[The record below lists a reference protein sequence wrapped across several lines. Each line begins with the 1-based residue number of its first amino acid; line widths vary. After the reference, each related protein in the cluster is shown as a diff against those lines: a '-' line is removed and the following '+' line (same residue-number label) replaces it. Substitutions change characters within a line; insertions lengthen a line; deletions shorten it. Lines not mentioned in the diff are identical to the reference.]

1 MKKVRAHI
9 SGKLT
14 NLPKDKRQ
22 RYLDFYDQ
30 LAEVC
35 RKHGWQTFVP
45 HHFIGPDQFPEAA
58 PAEIYEREIRD
69 LKEADVVIAYV
80 GQPSIGVGMELEV
93 ARAQN
98 AIIILMYEEG
108 TVLSRLVRG
117 NPAVIHEIAFKDFP
131 DALEKLNGVLAKIE
145 I

>member
-9 SGKLT
+9 SGALIG
-14 NLPKDKRQ
+14 LPSSRKKE
-22 RYLDFYDQ
+22 YLEFYDQ
-30 LAEVC
+30 LAAVC

-45 HHFIGPDQFPEAA
+45 HHFVDPDEFPKAS
-58 PAEIYEREIRD
+58 PAEVYDREIRD

-80 GQPSIGVGMELEV
+80 GLPSLGAGMELEV

-98 AIIILMYEEG
+98 AIIILLYEEG
-108 TVLSRLVRG
+108 TVISRLVRG

>member
-9 SGKLT
+9 SGILT
-14 NLPKDKRQ
+14 NLPPGKKQ
-22 RYLDFYDQ
+22 RYLEFYDQ
-30 LAEVC
+30 LAAVC

-45 HHFIGPDQFPEAA
+45 HHFVYSDDFPEASCT
-58 PAEIYEREIRD
+58 EVYEREIRD
-69 LKEADVVIAYV
+69 LKEADVVVAYV
-80 GQPSIGVGMELEV
+80 GQPSLGVGMELEA

-98 AIIILMYEEG
+98 AIIILMYEVG
-108 TVLSRLVRG
+108 TILSRVVRG

>member
-9 SGKLT
+9 SGIIT
-14 NLPKDKRQ
+14 NLAPDQKK

-30 LAEVC
+30 LAAVC

-45 HHFIGPDQFPEAA
+45 HHFIDPQQFPASSPTEV
-58 PAEIYEREIRD
+58 YEREIRD

-80 GQPSIGVGMELEV
+80 GQPSLGVGIELEV

-98 AIIILMYEEG
+98 AIVILLFETG
-108 TVLSRLVRG
+108 AVVSRLVRG
-117 NPAVIHEIAFKDFP
+117 NPAVIHEIVFADFP
-131 DALEKLNGVLAKIE
+131 DALKKLNGVLEKIE